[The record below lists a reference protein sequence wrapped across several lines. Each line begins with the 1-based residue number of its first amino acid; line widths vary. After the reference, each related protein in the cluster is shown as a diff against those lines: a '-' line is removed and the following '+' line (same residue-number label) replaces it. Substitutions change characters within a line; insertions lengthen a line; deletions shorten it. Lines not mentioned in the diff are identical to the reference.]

1 MSRIVV
7 VVDAT
12 VVIHLADTGSLWV
25 LGALQDYEFVVP
37 EQVVEEVTHP
47 QQVTA
52 LQDALQNGWLRRE
65 SITDPEEITLYAELR
80 TRMGK
85 GEAACLAMA
94 STRGWMLASDDLGRA
109 FRRLAT
115 QRIGNSRLLDTPRI
129 AAMARAQGIL
139 SGTEEHRIRSRVG
152 R

>member
-1 MSRIVV
+1 MSGITV

-12 VVIHLADTGSLWV
+12 VVIHLAEVGSLSL
-25 LGALQDYEFVVP
+25 LGSLRGWAFVVP
-37 EQVVEEVTHP
+37 DQVVEEVTHP

-52 LQDALQNGWLRRE
+52 LQDALRAGWLRGE
-65 SITDPEEITLYAELR
+65 SSTDPEEITLYAELR

-94 STRGWMLASDDLGRA
+94 TTRGWMLASDDRGRA

-115 QRIGNSRLLDTPRI
+115 ERIGNNRLLDTPGI

-139 SGTEEHRIRSRVG
+139 SDAEEQQIRNRV
-152 R
+152 RR